1 MADGKF
7 AIIGLGQFGTSVAK
21 NLSKLGAE
29 VMAIDREIERVDIV
43 KDDVAYAVALDST
56 DIKALKAQ
64 SIHEMDAVL
73 LAIGENVEGLL
84 LTTVLLLELKV
95 KRIIARA
102 VSEQQKIILQKLGVS
117 EIILPE
123 DEVGKMTAEMLLNP
137 EIQSFMT
144 LPDSYEIVEVIVPRR
159 LYGKYLEDLDIE
171 ATFNA
176 DIIALRR
183 LFEERNALG
192 VTEYKEHLIRNPKDV
207 KSVLQ
212 KGDKLVMLATKKSI
226 KQFLEINS

>member
-1 MADGKF
+1 MSEGKF

-29 VMAIDREIERVDIV
+29 VMAIDREMERVDVV

-56 DIKALKAQ
+56 DIKALSSQ

-102 VSEQQKIILQKLGVS
+102 VSEQQKIILQKLGVT

-137 EIQSFMT
+137 EIQSFIS
-144 LPDSYEIVEVIVPRR
+144 LPDDYDIVEVLAPLRTF
-159 LYGKYLEDLDIE
+159 GKFIDDLNLEDAFDIE
-171 ATFNA
+171 
-176 DIIALRR
+176 IIALRR
-183 LFEERNALG
+183 KYDEYNKLGFKEE
-192 VTEYKEHLIRNPKDV
+192 VDHLIRNPKDTNTTI
-207 KSVLQ
+207 Q
-212 KGDKLVMLATKKSI
+212 RGDKFILMAKKEAI
-226 KQFLEINS
+226 NKFLEINS